1 MAELSALDSVLR
13 NGSSVRLSEISSYGT
28 AYVDLSPSDDLFAVM
43 AVKSLS
49 GVVCACAG
57 QVRFEFLDAQGECRA
72 EVVLHH
78 GVALQWREWD
88 GLAELA
94 DGEALVRWLIER
106 GISADGGRNAD
117 VRPER
122 LDWLQAVPPALN
134 ELTDQMLGHFRR
146 TRDSG
151 LVAKAG
157 KLLQDVDPVTRVLQ
171 LLAWCASGTGGTP
184 GHPPYEDMPGL
195 VLSHVPIAE
204 IAAALEDP
212 RADEGHFAGAAR
224 HLLGEQTREK
234 QRMDMVKLPQP
245 VRTRVAEASRGRG
258 YEIPQWAERFLSA

>member
-13 NGSSVRLSEISSYGT
+13 NASRVRLSEIGSYGAT
-28 AYVDLSPSDDLFAVM
+28 SVDLSPSDDLFAAL

-49 GVVCACAG
+49 GTVCACAG
-57 QVRFEFLDAQGECRA
+57 QVRFEFLDARDEPLT

-78 GVALQWREWD
+78 GVALYWREW
-88 GLAELA
+88 GSLAELA
-94 DGEALVRWLIER
+94 DGEVLVRWLIER
-106 GISADGGRNAD
+106 GISADGHDAD

-122 LDWLQAVPPALN
+122 LDWLQAVPPALD
-134 ELTDQMLGHFRR
+134 ELTDQMLGHFKR
-146 TRDSG
+146 TRDSS
-151 LVAKAG
+151 LVAKAR
-157 KLLQDVDPVTRVLQ
+157 KLLLDIDPVTRVLQ

-195 VLSHVPIAE
+195 ILSHVPITE

-212 RADEGHFAGAAR
+212 RAGERHFAGAAR
-224 HLLGEQTREK
+224 HLLGGQTREK
-234 QRMDMVKLPQP
+234 QRMDMARLPQP
-245 VRTRVAEASRGRG
+245 ARTRVAEASRGRA